1 MESSARMRVK
11 VYRLG
16 TGNEWVDQG
25 TGHCSSE
32 FNESSW
38 RSCNNLLYPVKEQSI
53 EKECER
59 VNEVPYERVT
69 GRACQRE
76 PQAETQEPGA
86 SHGDAN
92 RSPEKR
98 QQPVQHKGAD
108 LRRIGWSPI
117 RLNTHVFG
125 AWSDPVVDAR
135 DKSEGTLVVRSE
147 LEEKEVLLSSRI
159 RVGDDLYQRQ
169 QDTLIVWSEDDVDL
183 ALSFQ
188 EADGCSEIW
197 DDINEVQQHYAD
209 DLFSDPANADGVTGA
224 GYTNTSLPKP
234 DLSNLTEIQELVKG
248 AHADVTERVKLAA
261 FIVIDN
267 YIDKLLPV
275 LEACE
280 DLESISDLHALHSI
294 LLGIINLNDIAIM
307 QYILKDDIFVGCVG
321 ILEYD
326 PNLQDPKQD
335 LRQMLRNG
343 SKFKQLVP
351 IKDQDIEQKIHQVF
365 RLQFLRDIVLTRF
378 MDDGLSS
385 ILGSL
390 IFFHNIDIV
399 NYIHQDR
406 TFLSELIGILH
417 DDSETAERRRDVVRF
432 IQQFCYIAR
441 TTQMPTR
448 ASIYRKLCQT
458 GLFSVFEFALA
469 DSEPRIRMAGV
480 EITLSA
486 MEHDSNLIRS
496 HVVAR
501 ADKTDQ
507 KQLFEIIVGQFLAEQ
522 DSGIMTQFAEVI
534 RILLDMNIGLI
545 EGGMAMTTDG
555 SGYFDQDGNRFL
567 DLFYSSYVHDL
578 VSPLMAISNDTTTFE
593 RALTSRC
600 ENVCHIMSF
609 IVRQHS
615 FRIKNFILSNDFV
628 QRTCLLLKNRDQ
640 HLRLVALKFLRT
652 CVGLKD
658 EDYNDHLIELDVFT
672 DVMDL
677 FLATHNRNN
686 LVNSVCLEFFDF
698 IMMENI
704 YSLGTHII
712 ATSGKRLENVRC
724 MAIFNQ
730 LTHCFKQSKDVPS
743 AWTDEQQHGDTLGDE
758 AVLSLE
764 IATNT
769 EKETNQ
775 NGMRDGYTARASSL
789 TDAER
794 KDLSTTPHRR
804 KFVEFERG
812 EEQDVKDHNRIDSSF
827 AVLERGEKRSRH
839 FAPSPAD
846 AVKEQAPESLESTS
860 QADRG
865 DVAPS
870 AHNEAGSATASL
882 EAPPPTPLSTLSAL
896 PIIAQRTGILFVKAG
911 TDIRDKGESVSVDVG
926 ATKAAMQLR
935 SDLATEALKHQEKPS
950 PTPPAQGTEKMG
962 KRRKEEGEPIRGSKS
977 LRMEAKRKIGDRE
990 AEPHL
995 RIKDLIPKG
1004 SKMLV
1009 TESMNGSSFGEED
1022 NEGEGVLEEVTATVA
1037 EPIELPK
1044 DTATPVANIG

>member
-1 MESSARMRVK
+1 MSS
-11 VYRLG
+11 
-16 TGNEWVDQG
+16 
-25 TGHCSSE
+25 
-32 FNESSW
+32 
-38 RSCNNLLYPVKEQSI
+38 
-53 EKECER
+53 
-59 VNEVPYERVT
+59 
-69 GRACQRE
+69 
-76 PQAETQEPGA
+76 
-86 SHGDAN
+86 
-92 RSPEKR
+92 
-98 QQPVQHKGAD
+98 
-108 LRRIGWSPI
+108 RRP
-117 RLNTHVFG
+117 RF
-125 AWSDPVVDAR
+125 

-147 LEEKEVLLSSRI
+147 LKEKEVLLSSRI

-209 DLFSDPANADGVTGA
+209 DLFSDPANAEGVTGA
-224 GYTNTSLPKP
+224 GYANTSLPKP

-248 AHADVTERVKLAA
+248 AHADVAERVKLAA

-294 LLGIINLNDIAIM
+294 LLGIINLNDIAII

-326 PNLQDPKQD
+326 PAQNPKLD
-335 LRQMLRNG
+335 LREILRNG
-343 SKFKQLVP
+343 SKYKQLVP
-351 IKDQDIEQKIHQVF
+351 VKDQDIEQKIHQVF
-365 RLQFLRDIVLTRF
+365 RLQFLRDVVLTRF

-486 MEHDSNLIRS
+486 MEHDSNLIRT

-501 ADKTDQ
+501 ADVADQ
-507 KQLFEIIVGQFLAEQ
+507 KQLFEIIVDQFLAEQ

-545 EGGMAMTTDG
+545 EGGMALTTDA
-555 SGYFDQDGNRFL
+555 SGHLDQDGNKFL
-567 DLFYSSYVHDL
+567 DLFYSSYIQKL
-578 VSPLMAISNDTTTFE
+578 VLPLMAITNDTTIFE
-593 RALTSRC
+593 RALASRC

-609 IVRQHS
+609 IVRQHA
-615 FRIKNFILSNDFV
+615 FRSKNFILSNSFV
-628 QRTCLLLKNRDQ
+628 QQMCLLLKNRDQ

-658 EDYNDHLIELDVFT
+658 EDYNGHLIELGVFT
-672 DVMDL
+672 NVMDL
-677 FLATHNRNN
+677 FLATQNRNN

-698 IMMENI
+698 IIMENI
-704 YSLGTHII
+704 HSLGTHII

-724 MAIFNQ
+724 AALLNQ
-730 LTHCFKQSKDVPS
+730 LTSCFERPKDAPLVC
-743 AWTDEQQHGDTLGDE
+743 ADEQQHHGSTHGDE
-758 AVLSLE
+758 TVSSPD

-769 EKETNQ
+769 EKEMCQ
-775 NGMRDGYTARASSL
+775 NGMQNGYTAKAPSL
-789 TDAER
+789 IDAER
-794 KDLSTTPHRR
+794 EEQLTSRLCR
-804 KFVEFERG
+804 KFVECDSG
-812 EEQDVKDHNRIDSSF
+812 EEQDVIDRSRFDPSV
-827 AVLERGEKRSRH
+827 AALERGEERSRH
-839 FAPSPAD
+839 SAPSSVD
-846 AVKEQAPESLESTS
+846 AAKEQSPDSLQFATQGGPGVVES
-860 QADRG
+860 
-865 DVAPS
+865 S
-870 AHNEAGSATASL
+870 AHNETGSADV
-882 EAPPPTPLSTLSAL
+882 LSEVALLATSRTSSAL
-896 PIIAQRTGILFVKAG
+896 PVITPRTGILFVKAG
-911 TDIRDKGESVSVDVG
+911 TDMKDKGENAYVDVG
-926 ATKAAMQLR
+926 VTKAAMQLR
-935 SDLATEALKHQEKPS
+935 SDLATESLKRQQKPS
-950 PTPPAQGTEKMG
+950 PTPPAPGTEKVG
-962 KRRKEEGEPIRGSKS
+962 KRRREEGEPVRRSKG
-977 LRMEAKRKIGDRE
+977 LRMEAERKIGDQE
-990 AEPHL
+990 TESHF
-995 RIKDLIPKG
+995 RIEDLLPKG
-1004 SKMLV
+1004 SRMV
-1009 TESMNGSSFGEED
+1009 TESMNGSSFGAED
-1022 NEGEGVLEEVTATVA
+1022 DGEDGALEEVTATVA
-1037 EPIELPK
+1037 ESIELSK

>member
-1 MESSARMRVK
+1 MSVS
-11 VYRLG
+11 
-16 TGNEWVDQG
+16 
-25 TGHCSSE
+25 
-32 FNESSW
+32 
-38 RSCNNLLYPVKEQSI
+38 
-53 EKECER
+53 
-59 VNEVPYERVT
+59 
-69 GRACQRE
+69 
-76 PQAETQEPGA
+76 QAEHVKGNRKLKRRNQEHLTETRTGA
-86 SHGDAN
+86 L
-92 RSPEKR
+92 RSGSS
-98 QQPVQHKGAD
+98 QY
-108 LRRIGWSPI
+108 S
-117 RLNTHVFG
+117 T
-125 AWSDPVVDAR
+125 R

-159 RVGDDLYQRQ
+159 RVGDDHYQRQ
-169 QDTLIVWSEDDVDL
+169 Q
-183 ALSFQ
+183 
-188 EADGCSEIW
+188 
-197 DDINEVQQHYAD
+197 AD
-209 DLFSDPANADGVTGA
+209 DLFSDPANADGVAGA

-326 PNLQDPKQD
+326 PNLEDPKQD
-335 LRQMLRNG
+335 LREMLRNG

-501 ADKTDQ
+501 ADKADQ

-545 EGGMAMTTDG
+545 ESGMAMTTDG

-578 VSPLMAISNDTTTFE
+578 VSPLMAISN
-593 RALTSRC
+593 
-600 ENVCHIMSF
+600 
-609 IVRQHS
+609 VRQHS
-615 FRIKNFILSNDFV
+615 FRSKNFILSNDFV

-672 DVMDL
+672 NVMDL

-743 AWTDEQQHGDTLGDE
+743 AWADEQQHGDTLEDE

-769 EKETNQ
+769 EKESNQ

-794 KDLSTTPHRR
+794 KDLSTTSRRR

-812 EEQDVKDHNRIDSSF
+812 EEQDVKDRNRIDSSI

-846 AVKEQAPESLESTS
+846 AVKEQAPGTLESTS
-860 QADRG
+860 QAHRG

-911 TDIRDKGESVSVDVG
+911 TDIKDKGESVGVDVCV
-926 ATKAAMQLR
+926 TKAAMQLR
-935 SDLATEALKHQEKPS
+935 SDLATAALKHQQKPS
-950 PTPPAQGTEKMG
+950 PTPPAQGTEKVG

-977 LRMEAKRKIGDRE
+977 LRMEAQRKIGERE
-990 AEPHL
+990 TEPHL

-1009 TESMNGSSFGEED
+1009 TESMNGSSFGAED
-1022 NEGEGVLEEVTATVA
+1022 NEGEGVLEEVTATAA

>member
-1 MESSARMRVK
+1 MRVK

-25 TGHCSSE
+25 TGHCS
-32 FNESSW
+32 
-38 RSCNNLLYPVKEQSI
+38 
-53 EKECER
+53 
-59 VNEVPYERVT
+59 
-69 GRACQRE
+69 
-76 PQAETQEPGA
+76 
-86 SHGDAN
+86 
-92 RSPEKR
+92 
-98 QQPVQHKGAD
+98 
-108 LRRIGWSPI
+108 
-117 RLNTHVFG
+117 
-125 AWSDPVVDAR
+125 

-169 QDTLIVWSEDDVDL
+169 QDTLIVWTEDDVDL

-209 DLFSDPANADGVTGA
+209 DLFSDPANADGVTEA

-234 DLSNLTEIQELVKG
+234 DLSNLTEIQELVQG
-248 AHADVTERVKLAA
+248 AHADVAERVKLAA

-294 LLGIINLNDIAIM
+294 LLGIIHLNDIAII

-321 ILEYD
+321 IFEYD
-326 PNLQDPKQD
+326 PNVQDPKQE
-335 LRQMLRNG
+335 LREMLRNG
-343 SKFKQLVP
+343 SKYKQLVP

-365 RLQFLRDIVLTRF
+365 RLQFLRDIVLTRYL
-378 MDDGLSS
+378 DDGLSS

-406 TFLSELIGILH
+406 TFLSDLIGILR
-417 DDSETAERRRDVVRF
+417 DDSETADRRRDVVRF

-501 ADKTDQ
+501 ADEPDR
-507 KQLFEIIVGQFLAEQ
+507 KQLFEIIVDQFLTEQ

-555 SGYFDQDGNRFL
+555 AGYLDQEGNKFL
-567 DLFYSSYVHDL
+567 DLFYSAYIHKL
-578 VSPLMAISNDTTTFE
+578 VSPLMALSNDATVFE
-593 RALTSRC
+593 RARASRC

-615 FRIKNFILSNDFV
+615 YRSRNFILSNDFV
-628 QRTCLLLKNRDQ
+628 QQTCLLLKNRDR

-652 CVGLKD
+652 CIGLKD
-658 EDYNDHLIELDVFT
+658 EDYNGHLIELGVFT
-672 DVMDL
+672 NVMDL
-677 FLATHNRNN
+677 FLATQNRNN

-698 IMMENI
+698 IVMENI
-704 YSLGTHII
+704 HSLGTHII
-712 ATSGKRLENVRC
+712 ATSGKRLDNGRC
-724 MAIFNQ
+724 MALFNQ
-730 LTHCFKQSKDVPS
+730 LRSCFEQPKDVS
-743 AWTDEQQHGDTLGDE
+743 SD
-758 AVLSLE
+758 SS
-764 IATNT
+764 
-769 EKETNQ
+769 
-775 NGMRDGYTARASSL
+775 ASSFV
-789 TDAER
+789 DAER
-794 KDLSTTPHRR
+794 EDRSTSPRRR
-804 KFVEFERG
+804 KSEEYERG
-812 EEQDVKDHNRIDSSF
+812 AEQEIKDQSQSDPNAAVSDRGDKRPRHSVPSPEDAKEQDM
-827 AVLERGEKRSRH
+827 
-839 FAPSPAD
+839 
-846 AVKEQAPESLESTS
+846 ESLELTS
-860 QADRG
+860 QVGREDADPR
-865 DVAPS
+865 AL
-870 AHNEAGSATASL
+870 HEEGSATVASPGQL
-882 EAPPPTPLSTLSAL
+882 HVPAPSCMPSAL
-896 PIIAQRTGILFVKAG
+896 PTIAARTGIVFVKAG
-911 TDIRDKGESVSVDVG
+911 TDMMDKGKSVHMDVG
-926 ATKAAMQLR
+926 VAKAAMQLR
-935 SDLATEALKHQEKPS
+935 SDLATASLKHQQ
-950 PTPPAQGTEKMG
+950 TPPAQGVEMMG
-962 KRRKEEGEPIRGSKS
+962 KRRKEEGEPVRESKHQ
-977 LRMEAKRKIGDRE
+977 RKEAKRKIDGRE
-990 AEPHL
+990 TESHF
-995 RIKDLIPKG
+995 RIQDLLLKG
-1004 SKMLV
+1004 SRIV
-1009 TESMNGSSFGEED
+1009 PESLNGSSFGAED
-1022 NEGEGVLEEVTATVA
+1022 NGGDGVLEEVTATVA